1 MAEDLK
7 VSVPYNFRS
16 CRVML
21 TNNCPSGS
29 NSGFVPVLYLS
40 LNLHFQQVGE
50 AGLMPL
56 ESCFPV
62 NLWSLGLNTPQ
73 ACWLGV
79 AAAQLRVHRSTST
92 SLLHAEPDHMCTLW
106 GCFKWW
112 VQSMANLFHF
122 PLHLA
127 SLSHC
132 LPDEVYWFPS
142 ARKLFPNLGR
152 CNAWPWPSI
161 RHLWD
166 RWGGSAC
173 SRPGGPATGKWHL
186 MHFLGPQLKVQQKS
200 TSWAHEQW

>member
-7 VSVPYNFRS
+7 VSVLYNFRS
-16 CRVML
+16 CHVML

-56 ESCFPV
+56 EYCFPV

-92 SLLHAEPDHMCTLW
+92 SLLHAEPDHMCAL
-106 GCFKWW
+106 
-112 VQSMANLFHF
+112 
-122 PLHLA
+122 
-127 SLSHC
+127 
-132 LPDEVYWFPS
+132 
-142 ARKLFPNLGR
+142 
-152 CNAWPWPSI
+152 
-161 RHLWD
+161 
-166 RWGGSAC
+166 
-173 SRPGGPATGKWHL
+173 
-186 MHFLGPQLKVQQKS
+186 
-200 TSWAHEQW
+200 